1 MVNKDWTWEEAW
13 AANQLALEENPSR
26 SWADPTLPHAQWFA
40 LQQLDVC
47 HKNYEADPYYLMT
60 AIRICANHQLP
71 LPHWAANAY
80 IKAYDTVNNARAKSW
95 NSVFGNPFPKGQ
107 HLSAIRKK
115 RILSVAVW
123 NEITLIRKMNPETPI
138 DESLFEE
145 VGKKFCLGK
154 TLAREYYYSEKK
166 KFEC

>member
-1 MVNKDWTWEEAW
+1 MVNKNWTSEEAW
-13 AANQLALEENPSR
+13 AANQLALQENPSL
-26 SWADPTLPHAQWFA
+26 SWADPTLPYSQWFA
-40 LQQLDVC
+40 LQELDIC
-47 HKNYEADPYYLMT
+47 EDNYEKDPYFLMT
-60 AIRICANHQLP
+60 AIRICANHCLP
-71 LPHWAANAY
+71 LPRWAANAY

-115 RILSVAVW
+115 LMLSVAVW
-123 NEITLIRKMNPETPI
+123 LEVTQIRETEPDTPI
-138 DESLFEE
+138 DENLFEI
-145 VGKKFCLGK
+145 VGKKFGLGK